1 MSALEVEATRE
12 VIAVFQDDSKQEVT
26 EQSKQDITRAVKEL
40 IKTALDAEAGAD
52 VQQSF
57 RTATA
62 RLLENVKLGREHGL
76 SRLDI
81 HTAITDAARGEGPTQ
96 EVRTALYDAIKSIGP
111 GGD

>member
-12 VIAVFQDDSKQEVT
+12 VIAVSQDDSKQEVAG
-26 EQSKQDITRAVKEL
+26 QSKQDIARAVREL
-40 IKTALDAEAGAD
+40 IKTALDAEAEAD

-57 RTATA
+57 HTATD
-62 RLLENVKLGREHGL
+62 RLLETVRLDREHGL